1 MIVIG
6 ESIHVLS
13 TSVKEAIASRDTAFI
28 QRLAKEQVAKGANML
43 DLNIGPQ
50 KKEGVEVMSWMVQ
63 AIQDV
68 TDVPLSLDTTNSAA
82 IEAGLRLCRQKALI
96 NSTDAT
102 PERLASMMPLAAE
115 YQAGVVA
122 LTLGTSGLP
131 TSADARIS
139 LAVDTILPA
148 AMEHG
153 VPVEDIYFDPLVL
166 TVNGNQ
172 DQAQHTVEAVRFF
185 RQMSDPSPKTTCGLS
200 NISNGA
206 PKEMRA
212 LINRVFLVMMMGAGL
227 DTAIMD
233 PLDQEVMEA
242 LHIVENRDTS
252 TPLGRLY
259 LALYDNCAAGEP
271 FDSSKGDAGDQAQ
284 RDVMKTIDMLENK
297 FIYAHSY
304 LRL

>member
-13 TSVKEAIASRDTAFI
+13 AKVKEAIASRDTAFI
-28 QRLAKEQVAKGANML
+28 QSLAKEQVEKGAQIL

-68 TDVPLSLDTTNSAA
+68 TDVPLSLDSTNSAA
-82 IEAGLRLCRQKALI
+82 IEAGLRVCRKKALI

-102 PERLASMMPLAAE
+102 SERLAAMMPLAAE
-115 YQAGVVA
+115 YGAGIVA

-139 LAVDTILPA
+139 LAVDAIIPA
-148 AMEHG
+148 AIENG
-153 VPVEDIYFDPLVL
+153 VPLENIYFDPLVL

-172 DQAQHTVEAVRFF
+172 DQAQQTVEAVRFF
-185 RQMSDPSPKTTCGLS
+185 RQMSDPPPQTTCGLS

-206 PKEMRA
+206 PKEMRP
-212 LINRVFLVMMMGAGL
+212 LINRVFLIMMMGAGL

-233 PLDQEVMEA
+233 PLDTDIMDVLRTVQM
-242 LHIVENRDTS
+242 RDTS
-252 TPLGRLY
+252 ASLGRLY
-259 LALYDNCAAGEP
+259 VALHDNYAEGVP
-271 FDSSKGDAGDQAQ
+271 FDTSQGDPSDPAQ
-284 RDVMKTIDMLENK
+284 LDVLKTIDMLENK